1 MSEISLDVDLLSVC
15 RICLSQTEMN
25 EHLFNI
31 FSDAIVDG
39 VLVSLPHV
47 IEYCVDIQAKAE
59 PAVPNKICQ
68 KCKAKL
74 FKFYVFKQ
82 KCHRTDSVLRS
93 ILEKHTNSVS
103 GAIENEGEQCTKLQQ
118 YEALDDAKASSA
130 LLCSTESVLRE
141 DRLVESLQDET
152 HSDCHTETSQGY
164 DSPLDKMFISND
176 QDNTFSA
183 TASIEA
189 EYIEEMYEEVAS
201 TPSTVSATID
211 DHQSGELMHVTIT
224 QISPNAN
231 ECFSCE
237 ICGCLLASKARLRR
251 HMKLHADS
259 DAVSSQMHFYPCTG
273 CKALFLSEETLN
285 EHRRV
290 CSKVIQN
297 PTEQY
302 PQDVTEQSNDHCGIC
317 DAYYPNIVQLKQ
329 HIITHMENFPCPF
342 DGCGCEYVSLAR
354 LNIHV
359 SSKHVEYFSSICPHC
374 KKDIDRVDLVQHL
387 RTSCEAKHF
396 NCSHC
401 DKKFFSSRA
410 LSQHLK
416 KLDQLFQCIQCDRS
430 FSSRA
435 AYKLHVRTH
444 TGERPFVCKLCNKA
458 FKSASQRT
466 AHMDTHIEGKT
477 FECSICGKCLQT
489 RTSYRNHIKR
499 HLEERTHGCDE
510 CDKKFY
516 AKHSLR
522 KHQEKVHKVKRVSG
536 SQQVDDF

>member
-1 MSEISLDVDLLSVC
+1 MSEICLDVDLHSVC

-47 IEYCVDIQAKAE
+47 IEYCVDIQVKAE
-59 PAVPNKICQ
+59 PGLPNKVCQ

-93 ILEKHTNSVS
+93 LLEKLMYSVS
-103 GAIENEGEQCTKLQQ
+103 GAIENEEEQSTKLQQ
-118 YEALDDAKASSA
+118 YEDGSKVSSD
-130 LLCSTESVLRE
+130 LLCSAESVLQE
-141 DRLVESLQDET
+141 SKLVESLQDEI
-152 HSDCHTETSQGY
+152 HSDCHTETSLEY
-164 DSPLDKMFISND
+164 DSPLDETFISIG
-176 QDNTFSA
+176 QDDTSNVS
-183 TASIEA
+183 ASIEA
-189 EYIEEMYEEVAS
+189 EYIEETYEELAS
-201 TPSTVSATID
+201 TSSAVNATID
-211 DHQSGELMHVTIT
+211 DHQSGALMHVTIT

-231 ECFSCE
+231 ECFTCE
-237 ICGCLLASKARLRR
+237 ICGCILASKARLRR

-273 CKALFLSEETLN
+273 CKALFLSEKTLN
-285 EHRRV
+285 EHRQV
-290 CSKVIQN
+290 CSKVISN
-297 PTEQY
+297 LSEQY
-302 PQDVTEQSNDHCGIC
+302 PQDITEQCYDRCGIC
-317 DAYYPNIVQLKQ
+317 GVYYPNIVQLKQ

-359 SSKHVEYFSSICPHC
+359 STKHVDYFSSTCPHC

-387 RTSCEAKHF
+387 RTSCQEKHF
-396 NCSHC
+396 DCSHC

-416 KLDQLFQCIQCDRS
+416 KLDQLFHCIQCDRS

-435 AYKLHVRTH
+435 AYSLHVRTH

-489 RTSYRNHIKR
+489 RASYRNHIKR

-510 CDKKFY
+510 CSKKFY

-522 KHQEKVHKVKRVSG
+522 KHQEKVHKNKRG
-536 SQQVDDF
+536 SDSHQVDDL